1 MRVTTRNGDFMR
13 LFHVVALAFAF
24 FMGFVG
30 IAEAQSLGSTTF
42 YGPPYTIAGNDS
54 YSQCIA
60 AFGETPA
67 SESTTYALFN
77 DWAETMWDCE
87 VTTYD
92 CPYTLSPDEF
102 QYNWW
107 VYAATLTCNTSQNA
121 WAQETAYPYAPG
133 KNTGDPGCQCA
144 GDPIALGT
152 GNEYRDE
159 VDASLGNLSLHRY
172 YNSQTTVATGSAG
185 AHWRTSFDR
194 SISSVTVPQTYGF
207 RATPATVL
215 RADGRALSFLSNS
228 SGQWTTDSDVADR
241 LTQQTNSSGTV
252 TGWTYFDAANRSTE
266 NYNANGQL
274 ISITDPNGLITTLTY
289 GNGSSV
295 PVGMLQTVTDPRGR
309 SLNFTYV
316 EEGATNSGNALYYLS
331 TTTLPDGG
339 VISYAYDTHGNMT
352 TVTYPDKS
360 TKQYVYNES
369 ALTGGTNLPN
379 ALTGDIDETNTRF
392 TSIGYNASGQ
402 ATMSTLPSS
411 VNETQLT
418 FNSNYTT
425 TVTYP
430 LGTQTTLSFVV
441 PSGSVHTSAVSAP
454 CGPTCHQPNAAATYD
469 SNGYLQS
476 HTDFNGNV
484 TKTTYDVNGLLDQEI
499 DASGS
504 SSQRTIVMTWNT
516 TLRVPLTRTVSNAAG
531 TLIASTQWV
540 YNAIGQTLA
549 RCDIDPT
556 NSAATGYTCSNTGTV
571 PAGVRR
577 WTYTYCTAVGTGCPL
592 AGLMLTATG
601 PRTDLTQTTTYS
613 YYATSSATNCGTPGA
628 ACYQAGDLHTT
639 TDALG
644 HVTTIASYDA
654 DGRVTRITDAN
665 GVNTDMTYSPRG
677 WLLSRSVG
685 GATTSFIYTAYGAVQ
700 TVTDADGVATT
711 YGYDTAHRLNKITD
725 ALGNYIQYTLDAA
738 GDKTGEQVY
747 DSTGVVHKSLTQTF
761 NSLGQLT
768 KIVDGLNNTV

>member
-1 MRVTTRNGDFMR
+1 LVD
-13 LFHVVALAFAF
+13 
-24 FMGFVG
+24 
-30 IAEAQSLGSTTF
+30 ST
-42 YGPPYTIAGNDS
+42 
-54 YSQCIA
+54 
-60 AFGETPA
+60 
-67 SESTTYALFN
+67 
-77 DWAETMWDCE
+77 
-87 VTTYD
+87 
-92 CPYTLSPDEF
+92 
-102 QYNWW
+102 
-107 VYAATLTCNTSQNA
+107 
-121 WAQETAYPYAPG
+121 
-133 KNTGDPGCQCA
+133 
-144 GDPIALGT
+144 
-152 GNEYRDE
+152 
-159 VDASLGNLSLHRY
+159 
-172 YNSQTTVATGSAG
+172 TGSAG
-185 AHWRTSFDR
+185 AHWRTNFDR
-194 SISSVTVPQTYGF
+194 SIASVTVPQTYGF

-215 RADGRALSFLSNS
+215 RADGRTLAFLSTS

-241 LTQQTNSSGTV
+241 LTQQTNSSGAV

-274 ISITDPNGLITTLTY
+274 MSITDPNGLVTTLTY

-613 YYATSSATNCGTPGA
+613 YYATSSATSCGTPGA

-665 GVNTDMTYSPRG
+665 GVNTDMTYSLRG

-685 GATTSFIYTAYGAVQ
+685 GATTSFTYTAYGAVQ

-747 DSTGVVHKSLTQTF
+747 DSIGVVRKSLTQTF

-768 KIVDGLNNTV
+768 KIVDGLNNTVFNATTSGSYDANGNLVLSNDALSIQKQRSYDGLNRLIQTLDNYNGTDAGTKNTKTVYQYDGLNRLTEITDPTSLNTTYTFDG